1 MKGEIDS
8 DSIIVGGF
16 NVLLTSM
23 YRPFR
28 QKTVKETQV
37 LHDTLDQI
45 ELMGYSIQKQQNTL
59 FSQIHT
65 EYSLD

>member
-23 YRPFR
+23 DRPFR

-45 ELMGYSIQKQQNTL
+45 ELMGHSIQKQQNTCIQNIL
-59 FSQIHT
+59 
-65 EYSLD
+65 